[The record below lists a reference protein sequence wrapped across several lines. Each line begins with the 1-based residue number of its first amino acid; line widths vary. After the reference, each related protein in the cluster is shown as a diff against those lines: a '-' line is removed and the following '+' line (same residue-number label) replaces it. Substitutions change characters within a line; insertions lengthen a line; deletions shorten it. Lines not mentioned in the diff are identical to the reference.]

1 MVIAVAMTI
10 STNMPTAITMSA
22 AADMITDT
30 MTTGVAVDTT
40 MSITT
45 TAADV
50 DMTTGTMTTAVAAG
64 MITGKNLHRKSSSSW
79 RWVLCC

>member
-45 TAADV
+45 TA
-50 DMTTGTMTTAVAAG
+50 VAAG